1 MFMGEP
7 WHRLAVILLSV
18 ALLTALAALP
28 LLRESARQRY
38 HKGDTS
44 ARTQLAALLLCLGLL
59 LPVWLM
65 KPQLLVVERFFPQW
79 GSLQLALASIW
90 AACAAGWLSGKKVPQ
105 VRMRLWRLFS
115 LVFFTQLVLGLA
127 LESRFLLSGQLHL
140 PVPGLIAAAPI
151 YRGGGWFMAALVGPD
166 VFFYEGH
173 FNAGPSN
180 LFLMVA
186 LPSLLVAWWS
196 KNYFLTIAFGIG
208 LVILA
213 RWTGLY

>member
-1 MFMGEP
+1 MNPTG
-7 WHRLAVILLSV
+7 WLNAN
-18 ALLTALAALP
+18 
-28 LLRESARQRY
+28 
-38 HKGDTS
+38 
-44 ARTQLAALLLCLGLL
+44 AALLLCVFGSVVVTL
-59 LPVWLM
+59 LPKILPVTFL
-65 KPQLLVVERFFPQW
+65 KGDSLPPLLRH
-79 GSLQLALASIW
+79 
-90 AACAAGWLSGKKVPQ
+90 WLSFVP
-105 VRMRLWRLFS
+105 VA
-115 LVFFTQLVLGLA
+115 V
-127 LESRFLLSGQLHL
+127 
-140 PVPGLIAAAPI
+140 
-151 YRGGGWFMAALVGPD
+151 MAALVGPD

>member
-1 MFMGEP
+1 MTETS
-7 WHRLAVILLSV
+7 WLEAHLALILCIAGCTAVTLLS
-18 ALLTALAALP
+18 
-28 LLRESARQRY
+28 
-38 HKGDTS
+38 K
-44 ARTQLAALLLCLGLL
+44 L
-59 LPVWLM
+59 LPVTFL
-65 KPQLLVVERFFPQW
+65 KGDNLPVVLRH
-79 GSLQLALASIW
+79 
-90 AACAAGWLSGKKVPQ
+90 WLSFVP
-105 VRMRLWRLFS
+105 VA
-115 LVFFTQLVLGLA
+115 V
-127 LESRFLLSGQLHL
+127 
-140 PVPGLIAAAPI
+140 
-151 YRGGGWFMAALVGPD
+151 MAALVGPD

>member
-1 MFMGEP
+1 MVCLLGSVLVTVLP
-7 WHRLAVILLSV
+7 KILPVTFLKGDS
-18 ALLTALAALP
+18 LPP
-28 LLRESARQRY
+28 LLR
-38 HKGDTS
+38 H
-44 ARTQLAALLLCLGLL
+44 
-59 LPVWLM
+59 
-65 KPQLLVVERFFPQW
+65 
-79 GSLQLALASIW
+79 
-90 AACAAGWLSGKKVPQ
+90 WLSSLCPSPSW
-105 VRMRLWRLFS
+105 RLW
-115 LVFFTQLVLGLA
+115 
-127 LESRFLLSGQLHL
+127 
-140 PVPGLIAAAPI
+140 
-151 YRGGGWFMAALVGPD
+151 WGPD